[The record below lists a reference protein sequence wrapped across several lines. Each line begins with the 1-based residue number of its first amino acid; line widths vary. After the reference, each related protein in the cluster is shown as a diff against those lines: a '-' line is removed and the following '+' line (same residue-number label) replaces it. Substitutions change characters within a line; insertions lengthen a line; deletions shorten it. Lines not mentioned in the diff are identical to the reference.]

1 MHIKEVCMKL
11 IISILLII
19 LLFTPQCSAGSDLN
33 PINIGATMIADGA
46 DMSII
51 RTADSLMDWV
61 CGKNET
67 TGNTTTKDTPPSVT
81 QLITGFATW
90 SVTPLQYPS
99 VVKIM
104 GMSLCCAAV
113 FMILYAF
120 AGGAYVAVSGAT
132 NRKYDTL
139 KFLLNSDSSERAA
152 SNYAKNILIGCLA
165 ISFIVLVIF
174 ITLLIAYVLK
184 SMIMSSIADSISPSM
199 ASVPVL
205 YLAMAIM
212 WVCVSI
218 FFGISNIVICLTAA
232 FSFVLGALY
241 ASDRTK
247 HITVGWMGYFGG
259 MVFMQVFVITIV
271 AVTVGV
277 IMDIKTGEYGN
288 MLTPNMEM
296 SLYIALIL
304 FVMGSCVIFVAGRAR
319 LLKTAK
325 TVVKLV
331 V

>member
-1 MHIKEVCMKL
+1 MKL
-11 IISILLII
+11 LISTLLVI
-19 LLFTPQCSAGSDLN
+19 LLFAPMCSAGSDLN

-51 RTADSLMDWV
+51 RIADSLMDWV
-61 CGKNET
+61 CGANET
-67 TGNTTTKDTPPSVT
+67 IGNITAEDSTPSVT
-81 QLITGFATW
+81 KLITGFATW
-90 SVTPLQYPS
+90 SVTPLQYPTI
-99 VVKIM
+99 VKIM

-120 AGGAYVAVSGAT
+120 AGGAYVATSGT
-132 NRKYDTL
+132 TSRKYDTL
-139 KFLLNSDSSERAA
+139 KFLMNTDSSDRAA
-152 SNYAKNILIGCLA
+152 SNYAKNILTGCLA

-174 ITLLIAYVLK
+174 MTLLIAYVLK

-232 FSFVLGALY
+232 FSFMLGALY
-241 ASDRTK
+241 ASDRTR
-247 HITVGWMGYFGG
+247 HITVGWMGYFFG

-271 AVTVGV
+271 SIAVGV
-277 IMDIKTGEYGN
+277 IMDIKTGKHGA
-288 MLTPNMEM
+288 MLTQNMEM
-296 SLYIALIL
+296 SLYVALIL
-304 FVMGSCVIFVAGRAR
+304 FVVGSCVIFVAGRAR

-325 TVVKLV
+325 TVVKMV